1 MRGVE
6 TEWLRLGNVA
16 KDTETV
22 LQGLKVM
29 QRIMRLWRSY
39 SEAHGDYVPHPSHNQ
54 TNLKNFV
61 DGPVQVS
68 GLYIE
73 VYSNQEIPD
82 PLQQHRSNT
91 QGY

>member
-29 QRIMRLWRSY
+29 QRIRRLWRSC
-39 SEAHGDYVPHPSHNQ
+39 SGAHGDYVPHPSHNQ
-54 TNLKNFV
+54 TNL
-61 DGPVQVS
+61 
-68 GLYIE
+68 
-73 VYSNQEIPD
+73 
-82 PLQQHRSNT
+82 
-91 QGY
+91 